1 MWTDGWW
8 SANAS
13 ISTGGR
19 LQAAAAGRAVEP
31 YSNTAGPG
39 VSPDRD
45 TKCSHS
51 AGGSGEREQGED
63 GPHTPWC
70 QWFGCTSFMSLC
82 MYAASASLYVCVCV
96 CVCIQHPCFCVCMC
110 LCMHSVHVSCVYVC
124 MMSISL
130 CMFVSVCVCVCVCV
144 CCVLLA
150 PFLPP
155 PPLPSHLMVPL
166 YCAGKLPITIN
177 TFACW
182 RWQLPT
188 AFYQWQRWPVHALV
202 MSSWQQIT
210 EAIAHCVFVTSVN
223 TVLNAHRNHQAY

>member
-1 MWTDGWW
+1 MTCGPMDGDQQMHQYLQEEDYKQ
-8 SANAS
+8 
-13 ISTGGR
+13 R
-19 LQAAAAGRAVEP
+19 LQGEQLSHTVTRQDLESAQTEIQNALTQLEAQEKESKEKMDLIRLD
-31 YSNTAGPG
+31 
-39 VSPDRD
+39 VSDLCVHHLCLSVCMQHPR
-45 TKCSHS
+45 
-51 AGGSGEREQGED
+51 
-63 GPHTPWC
+63 
-70 QWFGCTSFMSLC
+70 LC
-82 MYAASASLYVCVCV
+82 MFVCVCV
-96 CVCIQHPCFCVCMC
+96 YTASMFLCVYVSVYAQRPCLLC
-110 LCMHSVHVSCVYVC
+110 LCMHDVHISVYVC
-124 MMSISL
+124 E
-130 CMFVSVCVCVCVCV
+130 CVCVCAVCFW
-144 CCVLLA
+144 
-150 PFLPP
+150 PPSSPP

>member
-19 LQAAAAGRAVEP
+19 LQAAAAGRAAEP

-51 AGGSGEREQGED
+51 AGSSGERQQGED

-70 QWFGCTSFMSLC
+70 QWFVCTSFMSLC

-96 CVCIQHPCFCVCMC
+96 CVCVYTASMFLCVYVSVYAQRPCLLC
-110 LCMHSVHVSCVYVC
+110 LCMHDVHISVYVC
-124 MMSISL
+124 E
-130 CMFVSVCVCVCVCV
+130 CVCVCVCVCV
-144 CCVLLA
+144 CAVC
-150 PFLPP
+150 FWPP
-155 PPLPSHLMVPL
+155 SSPPHPYH
-166 YCAGKLPITIN
+166 
-177 TFACW
+177 
-182 RWQLPT
+182 PT
-188 AFYQWQRWPVHALV
+188 LWSLCTALV
-202 MSSWQQIT
+202 NFLLLSILLRVEDDSCQLHFISDKGGQFM
-210 EAIAHCVFVTSVN
+210 
-223 TVLNAHRNHQAY
+223 L